1 MPQII
6 TNNFRI
12 YNATKF
18 TDSVDS
24 EEKLYFFI
32 GKPRSWDNETS
43 PPTPVNNSYYD
54 LDYLAENIALKK
66 INSSDVSAAIKRHD
80 WSAGTVYTQYD
91 NTDGN
96 LFNKNFYVL
105 TFPEYNVY
113 KCLYNNEGSASTVKP
128 SGRSSNIFTT
138 SDGYKWKFMYALT
151 DTDILKFLTNEFM
164 AVHTDS
170 EVSYT
175 SIPGTIDSFV
185 IENRGNGYT
194 IVSTLDIAGN
204 GIGAIKGD
212 ISISSVFG
220 TINKIEVL
228 DSGRN
233 YTYAIATPNRVFGTT
248 ASNAVIRPVI
258 SPLQGHGYNSIEEL
272 GGHYVMINTR
282 LDYAEGGGDFPVIND
297 YRRIGIVQ
305 NPISNYT
312 LDTARETTLDATYKL
327 TLANVSGVFLLD
339 EIMTGTYANGLVI
352 TSNTVIS
359 PGNTIIR
366 YVNPLDQQLTYTN
379 GFYLGEQLTGTVSGA
394 TGIVSNITSPEV
406 SINSGKVLYVENRK
420 AISRNPDQ
428 AENIHVVIEF

>member
-12 YNATKF
+12 YNAAKF

-32 GKPRSWDNETS
+32 GKSSSWDTENS
-43 PPTPVNNSYYD
+43 PPIPVNNTYYD
-54 LDYLAENIALKK
+54 LDYFSKNIAIKK
-66 INSSDVSAAIKRHD
+66 INSSDVSHAIKRYD
-80 WSAGTVYTQYD
+80 WSAGTIYTQYD
-91 NTDGN
+91 NIDGN

-113 KCLYNNEGSASTVKP
+113 KCLYNNEGSPSTVKP
-128 SGRSSNIFTT
+128 SGRATSIFET

-151 DTDILKFLTNEFM
+151 DTDLLKFLTNDFM

-170 EVSYT
+170 VVSYT
-175 SIPGTIDSFV
+175 AIPGTIDSFV
-185 IENRGNGYT
+185 IQNRGNGYA
-194 IVSTLDIAGN
+194 VFSSLDIKGN
-204 GIGAIKGD
+204 GIGAVRGNITV
-212 ISISSVFG
+212 SSTFG

-228 DSGRN
+228 DSGSN
-233 YTYAIATPNRVFGTT
+233 YTYASAVPNQVFG
-248 ASNAVIRPVI
+248 AGLSNAVVRPVI
-258 SPLQGHGYNSIEEL
+258 SPLNGHGHDALEEL
-272 GGHYVMINTR
+272 GGYYVMINTR

-297 YRRIGIVQ
+297 YRRLGIVQ
-305 NPISNYT
+305 NPVSNYT
-312 LDTARETTLDATYKL
+312 FDTARETTLDATYKL

-339 EIMTGTYANGLVI
+339 ETVSGGYANGLVI
-352 TSNTVIS
+352 TANTTIS
-359 PGNTIIR
+359 PGNTVIR
-366 YVNPLDQQLTYTN
+366 YVAPLEEQLTYVN
-379 GFYLGEQLTGTVSGA
+379 SFIVGEQVTGSLSGA
-394 TGIVSNITSPEV
+394 SGIVSNILLPEV

>member
-54 LDYLAENIALKK
+54 LDYLAENIAIKK
-66 INSSDVSAAIKRHD
+66 INSSDVSAAVKRHD
-80 WSAGTVYTQYD
+80 WAAGTVYTQYD

-151 DTDILKFLTNEFM
+151 DTDILKFLTNDFM

-194 IVSTLDIAGN
+194 ILSSLDIAGN
-204 GIGAIKGD
+204 GTGAIKGNV
-212 ISISSVFG
+212 SISSVIG

-248 ASNAVIRPVI
+248 ASNAVVRPVI

-339 EIMTGTYANGLVI
+339 EIITGTYANGLVI

-420 AISRNPDQ
+420 AISRNPEQ

>member
-32 GKPRSWDNETS
+32 GKPRSWENETS

-54 LDYLAENIALKK
+54 LDYLAENIAIKK
-66 INSSDVSAAIKRHD
+66 INSSDVSAAVKRHD
-80 WSAGTVYTQYD
+80 WAAGTVYTQYD

-96 LFNKNFYVL
+96 LFSKNFYVL

-113 KCLYNNEGSASTVKP
+113 KCLYNNEGSPSTVKP
-128 SGRSSNIFTT
+128 SGRSTSIFET
-138 SDGYKWKFMYALT
+138 SDGYKWKFIYALT
-151 DTDILKFLTNEFM
+151 DTDLLKFFTNDFM

-170 EVSYT
+170 LVSYT
-175 SIPGTIDSFV
+175 AIPGTIDSFV

-194 IVSTLDIAGN
+194 AFATVDIAGN
-204 GIGAIKGD
+204 GIGAIKGNVTV
-212 ISISSVFG
+212 SSVIG

-233 YTYAIATPNRVFGTT
+233 YTYARVIPNLVAGAGT
-248 ASNAVIRPVI
+248 SNAVVRPVI
-258 SPLQGHGYNSIEEL
+258 SPLNGHGYNAIEEL
-272 GGHYVMINTR
+272 GGYYVMINTR

-305 NPISNYT
+305 NPVSNYT

-339 EIMTGTYANGLVI
+339 EIISGGYANGLVI

-366 YVNPLDQQLTYTN
+366 YVKPLEQQLTYLN
-379 GFYLGEQLTGTVSGA
+379 NFIAGEQVTGSLSGA
-394 TGIVSNITSPEV
+394 TGIVSNILLPEV

>member
-32 GKPRSWDNETS
+32 GKPRSWDTETS

-54 LDYLAENIALKK
+54 LDYFAENIALKK
-66 INSSDVSAAIKRHD
+66 INSSDVSAAVKRHD

-151 DTDILKFLTNEFM
+151 DTDILKFLTNDFM
-164 AVHTDS
+164 AVHIDS

-175 SIPGTIDSFV
+175 AIPGTIDSFV

-194 IVSTLDIAGN
+194 ILSSLDIAGN
-204 GIGAIKGD
+204 GIGAIKGNV
-212 ISISSVFG
+212 SISSVIG

-233 YTYAIATPNRVFGTT
+233 YTYAIATPNRVFGATT
-248 ASNAVIRPVI
+248 SNAVVRPVI
-258 SPLQGHGYNSIEEL
+258 SPLQGHGYNAIEEL
-272 GGHYVMINTR
+272 GGYYVMINTR

-339 EIMTGTYANGLVI
+339 EIITGTYANGLVI

-366 YVNPLDQQLTYTN
+366 YVNPLDHQLTYTN
-379 GFYLGEQLTGTVSGA
+379 GFYLGEKLTGTVSGA